1 MAEEHDPKQL
11 AEGSDEE
18 VAERIRAAG
27 TEQTLDAIFQ
37 GMQKRFQPERA
48 TNVEGEIQWQ
58 IADEGTEHPYV
69 IRIKD
74 GTCETE
80 RGSAESPR
88 VTLSTD
94 VASFVKLMAGKAQG
108 PALYMGGKLKLQGD
122 MMLAQRL
129 TTFFQPL

>member
-1 MAEEHDPKQL
+1 MAEQDLKQL

-18 VAERIRAAG
+18 VATRIRSAG
-27 TEQTLDAIFQ
+27 TEQTLEGIFQ
-37 GMQKRFQPERA
+37 GMQERFVPARA
-48 TNVEGEIQWQ
+48 ANVEGEIQWQ
-58 IADEGTEHPYV
+58 IADGGAEHPYV
-69 IRIKD
+69 IRITD

-80 RGSAESPR
+80 RGTAESPR

-94 VASFVKLMAGKAQG
+94 VASFAKLMAGKAQG

-129 TTFFQPL
+129 TTFFEPL

>member
-1 MAEEHDPKQL
+1 MAEEQDMKQL
-11 AEGSDEE
+11 ADGSDDE
-18 VAERIRAAG
+18 VADRIRTAG
-27 TEQTLDAIFQ
+27 TEATLARIFD
-37 GMQKRFQPERA
+37 GMQERFKPESA

-58 IADEGTEHPYV
+58 ISDDGAEHPYV
-69 IRIKD
+69 IQIANGR
-74 GTCETE
+74 CET
-80 RGSAESPR
+80 RPGTAESPR

-94 VASFVKLMAGKAQG
+94 VASFAKLMTGKAQG